1 MNIGTFDTIVAPAT
15 VPGTG
20 AISLIRVS
28 GPETFSIVGKTVRLQ
43 RTIDADSAGYTIR
56 YGSICG
62 KDGNTLDEVL
72 VSIFRAPHSYTGED
86 SAEISCHASQFIV
99 NEVLSL
105 LVEAGARIA
114 EPGEFTKRAFIN
126 GKMDLSQAESV
137 ADLIASQDA
146 AAHRIAMN
154 QLKGGISNGL
164 RELREKIL
172 EMSSLMEL
180 ELDFSEEDVEFADR
194 TRLLELV
201 EIASGR
207 IDHMVGSFR
216 MGNAIRNGV
225 PVAIAGPA
233 NAGKSTL
240 LNALCGEERAIV
252 SDIAGTTRDSIEEIC
267 IIDGIRFRFIDTAGI
282 RDTDETIE
290 KLGIERTYRHMQKA
304 DIVLI
309 MLDGSEDPARNVS
322 ALQEIIG
329 RLRGRKFDG
338 AGVDDGIGRA
348 GEDRLDDCG
357 VDRIDGA
364 GEDGMD
370 DCGVDGVDGIDGAAE
385 VEMVG
390 CGGDVDGLGDCG
402 VDGIGS
408 SCADAISHTGN
419 FQQGFG
425 CSSYNGDSSESGVK
439 GNASSINQGYQ
450 KVAVLI
456 NKCDKIGD
464 NKNVIHINK
473 YVSLIDSQIVC
484 LNISAK
490 FDNGLQSLKQW
501 LSDSCKDLSK
511 ASEDLT
517 TITNQRHLEALVRA
531 RSSLLRVRDGL
542 SSGLPSDLVA
552 QDLREV
558 SYHLGTI
565 VGDISTD
572 EVLGN
577 IFRKFCIGK

>member
-28 GPETFSIVGKTVRLQ
+28 GPETFGIIGKTLALKRPLEGDT
-43 RTIDADSAGYTIR
+43 RGYTVR
-56 YGSICG
+56 YGSIYG
-62 KDGNTLDEVL
+62 KDGKLLDEVL
-72 VSIFRAPHSYTGED
+72 VSIFKEPHSYTGED
-86 SAEISCHASQFIV
+86 SVEISCHASQYIV
-99 NEVLSL
+99 NEILML

-137 ADLIASQDA
+137 ADVIASQDA
-146 AAHRIAMN
+146 AAHRVAMN

-194 TRLLELV
+194 KRLMELV
-201 EIASGR
+201 ENAYER
-207 IDHMVGSFR
+207 IDHMVESFR

-240 LNALCGEERAIV
+240 LNALCGEDRAIV
-252 SDIAGTTRDSIEEIC
+252 SDIAGTTRDSIEEVCVIN
-267 IIDGIRFRFIDTAGI
+267 GIRFRFIDTAGI

-322 ALQEIIG
+322 ALQEILG

-338 AGVDDGIGRA
+338 AGVYDGIGRA
-348 GEDRLDDCG
+348 GEVRLDDC
-357 VDRIDGA
+357 
-364 GEDGMD
+364 
-370 DCGVDGVDGIDGAAE
+370 GVDGIDGAAE

-390 CGGDVDGLGDCG
+390 CGGDVDVLGDCG

-425 CSSYNGDSSESGVK
+425 CCSYNGDSSESGVK

-456 NKCDKIGD
+456 NKCDKIGY

-517 TITNQRHLEALVRA
+517 TITNQRHLEALIMSRT
-531 RSSLLRVRDGL
+531 SLLRVRDGL

-565 VGDISTD
+565 VGEISTD

-577 IFRKFCIGK
+577 IFKKFCIGK

>member
-28 GPETFSIVGKTVRLQ
+28 GPETFSIVGKTVRLK

-86 SAEISCHASQFIV
+86 SVEISCHASQFIV

-146 AAHRIAMN
+146 AAHRIAIN

-164 RELREKIL
+164 RELREKIV

-201 EIASGR
+201 ESASGR

-240 LNALCGEERAIV
+240 LNALCGEDRAIV

-290 KLGIERTYRHMQKA
+290 KLGIERTYRHMEMA
-304 DIVLI
+304 DIVLVTV
-309 MLDGSEDPARNVS
+309 DGSLEP
-322 ALQEIIG
+322 E
-329 RLRGRKFDG
+329 
-338 AGVDDGIGRA
+338 
-348 GEDRLDDCG
+348 
-357 VDRIDGA
+357 
-364 GEDGMD
+364 
-370 DCGVDGVDGIDGAAE
+370 
-385 VEMVG
+385 
-390 CGGDVDGLGDCG
+390 
-402 VDGIGS
+402 
-408 SCADAISHTGN
+408 
-419 FQQGFG
+419 
-425 CSSYNGDSSESGVK
+425 SSERSLSEILTRLNDG
-439 GNASSINQGYQ
+439 Q
-450 KVAVLI
+450 KVAVLV
-456 NKCDKIGD
+456 NKSDIYGI
-464 NKNVIHINK
+464 NKNVIDINNF
-473 YVSLIDSQIVC
+473 VSSINDQIVC

-490 FDNGLQSLKQW
+490 DGVGLPELKKW
-501 LSDSCKDLSK
+501 ISDSCRDLNK
-511 ASEDLT
+511 ASEDVT

>member
-28 GPETFSIVGKTVRLQ
+28 GPETFSIVGKTVRLK

-164 RELREKIL
+164 RELREKIV
-172 EMSSLMEL
+172 EMISLMEL

-201 EIASGR
+201 ESASGR

-252 SDIAGTTRDSIEEIC
+252 SDIAGTTRDSIEEVCVIN
-267 IIDGIRFRFIDTAGI
+267 GIRFRFIDTAGI

-322 ALQEIIG
+322 ALQEILG

-357 VDRIDGA
+357 VD
-364 GEDGMD
+364 
-370 DCGVDGVDGIDGAAE
+370 
-385 VEMVG
+385 
-390 CGGDVDGLGDCG
+390 
-402 VDGIGS
+402 GIGS
-408 SCADAISHTGN
+408 SCADAISHTGK

-425 CSSYNGDSSESGVK
+425 CCSYNGDSSESGVK

-517 TITNQRHLEALVRA
+517 TITNQRHLEALIMSRT
-531 RSSLLRVRDGL
+531 SLLRVRDGL

-565 VGDISTD
+565 VGEISTD

-577 IFRKFCIGK
+577 IFKKFCIGK

>member
-28 GPETFSIVGKTVRLQ
+28 GPETFGIIGKTLALKRPLEGDT
-43 RTIDADSAGYTIR
+43 RGYTVR
-56 YGSICG
+56 YGSIYG
-62 KDGNTLDEVL
+62 KDGKLLDEVL
-72 VSIFRAPHSYTGED
+72 VSIFKAPHSYTGED
-86 SAEISCHASQFIV
+86 SVEISCHASQYIV
-99 NEVLSL
+99 NEVLML

-137 ADLIASQDA
+137 ADVIASQDA
-146 AAHRIAMN
+146 AAHRVAMN

-194 TRLLELV
+194 KRLMELV
-201 EIASGR
+201 ENAYER
-207 IDHMVGSFR
+207 IDHMVESFR

-290 KLGIERTYRHMQKA
+290 KLGIERTYRHMEMA

-322 ALQEIIG
+322 ALQEILG
-329 RLRGRKFDG
+329 RLSGRKFDG

-348 GEDRLDDCG
+348 GEDRLD
-357 VDRIDGA
+357 
-364 GEDGMD
+364 
-370 DCGVDGVDGIDGAAE
+370 
-385 VEMVG
+385 
-390 CGGDVDGLGDCG
+390 DCG

-456 NKCDKIGD
+456 NKCDKIGY

-517 TITNQRHLEALVRA
+517 TITNQRHLEALIMSRT
-531 RSSLLRVRDGL
+531 SLLRVRDGL

-565 VGDISTD
+565 VGEISTD

>member
-28 GPETFSIVGKTVRLQ
+28 GPETFSIVGKTVRLK

-62 KDGNTLDEVL
+62 KDGKLLDEVL
-72 VSIFRAPHSYTGED
+72 VSIFKEPHSYTGED
-86 SAEISCHASQFIV
+86 SVEISCHASQYIV

-164 RELREKIL
+164 RELREKIV

-201 EIASGR
+201 ESASGR

-240 LNALCGEERAIV
+240 LNALCGEDRAIV

-267 IIDGIRFRFIDTAGI
+267 IIDGIRFRFIDTAGL
-282 RDTDETIE
+282 RETDETIE
-290 KLGIERTYRHMQKA
+290 KMGIERTYRHMEMA
-304 DIVLI
+304 DIVLVTV
-309 MLDGSEDPARNVS
+309 DGSLEP
-322 ALQEIIG
+322 E
-329 RLRGRKFDG
+329 
-338 AGVDDGIGRA
+338 
-348 GEDRLDDCG
+348 
-357 VDRIDGA
+357 
-364 GEDGMD
+364 
-370 DCGVDGVDGIDGAAE
+370 
-385 VEMVG
+385 
-390 CGGDVDGLGDCG
+390 
-402 VDGIGS
+402 
-408 SCADAISHTGN
+408 
-419 FQQGFG
+419 
-425 CSSYNGDSSESGVK
+425 SSERSLSEILSRLNDG
-439 GNASSINQGYQ
+439 Q
-450 KVAVLI
+450 KVAVLV
-456 NKCDKIGD
+456 NKSDIYGI
-464 NKNVIHINK
+464 NKNVIYINNF
-473 YVSLIDSQIVC
+473 VSSINDQIVC

-490 FDNGLQSLKQW
+490 DGVGLPELKKW
-501 LSDSCKDLSK
+501 ISDSCRDLNK
-511 ASEDLT
+511 ASVDVT

-531 RSSLLRVRDGL
+531 RTSLLRVRDGL

>member
-28 GPETFSIVGKTVRLQ
+28 GPETFSIVGKTVRLK

-62 KDGNTLDEVL
+62 NDGNTLDEVL

-164 RELREKIL
+164 RELREKIV

-201 EIASGR
+201 ESASGR

-240 LNALCGEERAIV
+240 LNALCGEDRAIV

-290 KLGIERTYRHMQKA
+290 KLGIERTYRHMEMA
-304 DIVLI
+304 DIVLVTV
-309 MLDGSEDPARNVS
+309 DGSLEP
-322 ALQEIIG
+322 E
-329 RLRGRKFDG
+329 
-338 AGVDDGIGRA
+338 
-348 GEDRLDDCG
+348 
-357 VDRIDGA
+357 
-364 GEDGMD
+364 
-370 DCGVDGVDGIDGAAE
+370 
-385 VEMVG
+385 
-390 CGGDVDGLGDCG
+390 
-402 VDGIGS
+402 
-408 SCADAISHTGN
+408 
-419 FQQGFG
+419 
-425 CSSYNGDSSESGVK
+425 SSERSLSEILTRLNDG
-439 GNASSINQGYQ
+439 Q
-450 KVAVLI
+450 KVAVLV
-456 NKCDKIGD
+456 NKSDIYGI
-464 NKNVIHINK
+464 NKNVIDINNF
-473 YVSLIDSQIVC
+473 VSSINDQIVC

-490 FDNGLQSLKQW
+490 DGVGLPELKKW
-501 LSDSCKDLSK
+501 ISDSCRDLNK
-511 ASEDLT
+511 ASEDVT